1 MRRIAI
7 KTQTIVVFAYVS
19 FHIKNNV
26 KQLISYGGKTLQ
38 NNESL
43 KHRSTK
49 NKKEFSKKLDDS
61 NC

>member
-7 KTQTIVVFAYVS
+7 KPQTIVGFAYVS
-19 FHIKNNV
+19 FYIKSNV
-26 KQLISYGGKTLQ
+26 KQLTSYGGKTLQ
-38 NNESL
+38 NNKIL

-49 NKKEFSKKLDDS
+49 NKKDFSKKSDDS